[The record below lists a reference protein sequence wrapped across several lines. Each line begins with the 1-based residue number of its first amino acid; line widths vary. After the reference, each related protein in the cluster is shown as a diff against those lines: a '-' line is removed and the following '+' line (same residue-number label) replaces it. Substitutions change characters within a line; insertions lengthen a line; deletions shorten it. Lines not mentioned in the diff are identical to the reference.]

1 MGLPEEGAQCV
12 RPGDRREG
20 GSCIRAWGLAPL
32 LNGCVALDKSLNTSG
47 LDLSSK
53 VGAEFFLLT
62 PMLSTGLSICKVV
75 VQPMFIDQA

>member
-1 MGLPEEGAQCV
+1 MGLPEEGAHCV
-12 RPGDRREG
+12 RPGDRRED

-53 VGAEFFLLT
+53 VAAEFFLLT
-62 PMLSTGLSICKVV
+62 SMLSTGLSIYK
-75 VQPMFIDQA
+75 MFINQA